1 MPICSKFSTII
12 VNVIDFQNLF
22 IYIYIFLIERSI
34 VFDKMNVL
42 LHAIFLLYLYSYYNY
57 ILYYNFTIF
66 SKLK

>member
-34 VFDKMNVL
+34 VFDKMNL
-42 LHAIFLLYLYSYYNY
+42 LLYTIFLLYLYSYY
-57 ILYYNFTIF
+57 ITI
-66 SKLK
+66 

>member
-34 VFDKMNVL
+34 VFDKMNL
-42 LHAIFLLYLYSYYNY
+42 LLYTIFLLYLYSYY
-57 ILYYNFTIF
+57 ITIQ
-66 SKLK
+66 LL